1 MVKSNAT
8 VSQSDK
14 SLPAGIHLGEDRPAG
29 FEEGVASAWARP
41 QAWQVA
47 ESLFS
52 SFRFA
57 GMGIVYAC
65 RTQRNFRIHLGVT
78 CLVLSTSLWLQLSSV
93 ELALVSL
100 TCGMVMA
107 LELLNTALEA
117 VVDLT
122 VGERYHRLAKIS
134 KDCAAASVLVAAFVS
149 VLVASF
155 VLLPPISL
163 KMGLLV

>member
-1 MVKSNAT
+1 M
-8 VSQSDK
+8 SQSETGFSSAIPFGDDRR
-14 SLPAGIHLGEDRPAG
+14 SLTL
-29 FEEGVASAWARP
+29 EEGEKQLWPRP

-57 GMGIVYAC
+57 GMGIWYAC
-65 RTQRNFRIHLGVT
+65 RTQRNFRIHVGVT

-100 TCGMVMA
+100 TCGMVMV

-122 VGERYHRLAKIS
+122 VGDRYHRLAKIS
-134 KDCAAASVLVAAFVS
+134 KDCAAASVLVAACIS

-163 KMGLLV
+163 KMGLFLV

>member
-1 MVKSNAT
+1 M
-8 VSQSDK
+8 SQSEA
-14 SLPAGIHLGEDRPAG
+14 SLSSSVPLADDCRSLALDGE
-29 FEEGVASAWARP
+29 VKQLLLRP

-47 ESLFS
+47 ESLAS

-57 GMGIVYAC
+57 GMGIWYAF
-65 RTQRNFRIHLGVT
+65 RTQRNFRIHVGVT

-122 VGERYHRLAKIS
+122 VGEHYHRLAKVS
-134 KDCAAASVLVAAFVS
+134 KDCAAASVLVAACIS
-149 VLVASF
+149 ILVASF
-155 VLLPPISL
+155 VLLPPIFL
-163 KMGLLV
+163 KMGLMV